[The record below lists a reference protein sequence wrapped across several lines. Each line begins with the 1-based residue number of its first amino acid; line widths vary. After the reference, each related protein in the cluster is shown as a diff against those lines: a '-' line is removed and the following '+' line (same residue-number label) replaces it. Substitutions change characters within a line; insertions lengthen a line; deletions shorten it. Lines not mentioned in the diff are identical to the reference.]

1 LPHEAREIG
10 EVTAALAVL
19 ALGIAAGAM
28 LAEEMVL
35 VPYWQSLPASE
46 FLRWFAANE
55 PRLVA
60 FYGPLEFAA
69 VAFTLVATV
78 TYAVRRRRG
87 TGWLVLSSALVM
99 GVLAVYPMYFQTVNA
114 RFVAGAIDASEV
126 ATELARWRTWQWLR
140 VSLGVGAFIAAL
152 AALLPA
158 AAERRTRPS

>member
-1 LPHEAREIG
+1 MART
-10 EVTAALAVL
+10 TAAVAVM
-19 ALGIAAGAM
+19 ALGISAGAM

-60 FYGPLEFAA
+60 FYGPLEVAA
-69 VAFTLVATV
+69 VAFTLLATV
-78 TYAVRRRRG
+78 THAVRRRRG
-87 TGWLVLSSALVM
+87 TGWLVLASVLVI
-99 GVLAVYPMYFQTVNA
+99 GVLAVYPMYFQAVNA

-140 VSLGVGAFIAAL
+140 VSLGVGAFIAAV
-152 AALLPA
+152 AALLRAP
-158 AAERRTRPS
+158 AERRTRRS